1 MRDRGMKIKN
11 RKARLENRQKA
22 YDAAKNYQGTKRP
35 GSEKR
40 G

>member
-1 MRDRGMKIKN
+1 MKAKN
-11 RKARLENRQKA
+11 KKKRVEDRQKA
-22 YDAAKNYQGTKRP
+22 YDSAKNLQGTKRP

>member
-1 MRDRGMKIKN
+1 MKTKN
-11 RKARLENRQKA
+11 KNKRVENRQKA
-22 YDAAKNYQGTKRP
+22 YDAAKNLQGTKRP

>member
-1 MRDRGMKIKN
+1 MKAKN
-11 RKARLENRQKA
+11 KAKRVEERQKA